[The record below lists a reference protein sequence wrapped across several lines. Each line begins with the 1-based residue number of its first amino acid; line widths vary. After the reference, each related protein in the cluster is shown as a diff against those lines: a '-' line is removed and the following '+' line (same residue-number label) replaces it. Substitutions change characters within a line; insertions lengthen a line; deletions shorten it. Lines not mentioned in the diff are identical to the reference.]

1 MTCVH
6 RVKWS
11 VKRPED
17 CRFRLSVSHYKDRIV
32 ASDEYSGVTVVTP
45 TNSEQVLPTK
55 DKTVRAN
62 ITVNPAPVESLATS
76 ENGTFVPS
84 SGNVGFS
91 EVVVDVEPSLESL
104 SVTENGL
111 YLPESGTDGFDRVSV
126 NVPIPT
132 FETEEKTVTENGV
145 YLPSAGKDGISKVT
159 VDIPSR
165 ALVLDSLSVTENGT
179 YTPSAGIDG
188 FNEVVVNVP
197 TGGGGGLT
205 LLDTIEVNGVNGV
218 QVDIDASWF
227 DDADYVMMVPDLTFS
242 ASNWLYI
249 VNDATTGG
257 GYAPQSAS
265 ANFTLPLFVYQLS
278 ESVYKGAWFRG
289 NSAVQVYNSIAS
301 YLYWY
306 LYTASNTM
314 TGTIKIY
321 GIKVT

>member
-6 RVKWS
+6 KVRWS
-11 VKRPED
+11 VKRPEN

-32 ASDEYSGVTVVTP
+32 APDEYSGATEVTP
-45 TNSEQVLPTK
+45 SDSEQVLPTK

-62 ITVNPAPVESLATS
+62 ITVLPAPVESLATS

-111 YLPESGTDGFDRVSV
+111 YLPESGTDGFDRVTV
-126 NVPIPT
+126 DVPIPT
-132 FETEEKTVTENGV
+132 FTTEEKTITENGV

-159 VDIPSR
+159 VDVPETIPD
-165 ALVLDSLSVTENGT
+165 LVSLDVTANGQYLPT
-179 YTPSAGIDG
+179 GHDG
-188 FNEVVVNVP
+188 FSEVNVNVP

-205 LLDTIEVNGVNGV
+205 LLDTIDVNGVRGV

-227 DDADYVMMVPDLTFS
+227 DDADYVLLVPDLTFS
-242 ASNWLYI
+242 ASDWLYVI
-249 VNDATTGG
+249 ADATSGG
-257 GYAPQSAS
+257 NDYTQRVAS
-265 ANFTLPLFVYQLS
+265 VGINQGVALS
-278 ESVYKGAWFRG
+278 MVSGHVVGAWFKDGTNRP
-289 NSAVQVYNSIAS
+289 STYIPQS

-306 LYTASNTM
+306 MYYASTTM

-321 GIKVT
+321 GIKVTS